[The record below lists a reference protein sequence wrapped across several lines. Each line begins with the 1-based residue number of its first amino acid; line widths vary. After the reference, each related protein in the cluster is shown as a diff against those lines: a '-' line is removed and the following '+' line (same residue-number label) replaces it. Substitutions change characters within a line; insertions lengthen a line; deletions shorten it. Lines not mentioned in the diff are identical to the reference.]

1 LARGRYSEVAL
12 RADPFAQLALLD
24 LQAAD
29 SRLDRL
35 AHLRARLPELAELD
49 RLADARSELDGQRIR
64 LQTAVSDLS
73 AAQRK
78 ADADVEQVR
87 SRRAR
92 NQQRLDSGQVGSAR
106 DLENLQHEVV
116 SLDRRIATLE
126 DEELEVM
133 EDLEAAETELATIQG
148 RIAELS
154 ERVAAAEQTR
164 DRAFRE
170 LDGERTEV
178 TAERDRLAAT
188 VSDDLKALYDRLRMT
203 MGGVAAAPLVQ
214 RRCEGCRLE
223 LNGADIRQIK
233 ATAPDEV
240 LRCPECNRILVRT
253 LDSGV

>member
-1 LARGRYSEVAL
+1 
-12 RADPFAQLALLD
+12 LALLD

-35 AHLRARLPELAELD
+35 THLRNRLPELAELD
-49 RLADARSELDGQRIR
+49 KLSAARSELDGERIR

-87 SRRAR
+87 SRRTR

-133 EDLEAAETELATIQG
+133 EALEAAETELAAT
-148 RIAELS
+148 RLRLAELD
-154 ERVAAAEQTR
+154 ERMAAAEQAR
-164 DRAFRE
+164 DRAYAE
-170 LDGERTEV
+170 LDGEQVEV
-178 TAERDRLAAT
+178 TTERDRLTAT
-188 VSDDLKALYDRLRMT
+188 VSADLKALYDRLRRS

-233 ATAPDEV
+233 ATPPDEV